1 MLLKVT
7 NGVVQRT
14 QRKKCIYTVTRIK
27 HNFGVKFFHFFRK
40 HLLLK
45 YFYTFRH
52 VNIFFLSRL
61 NDLIGDPAVKI
72 INGTAELKAGF
83 SGDVKCLSRYVMSL
97 CKQAYE
103 KGA

>member
-52 VNIFFLSRL
+52 VNFFL
-61 NDLIGDPAVKI
+61 N
-72 INGTAELKAGF
+72 
-83 SGDVKCLSRYVMSL
+83 
-97 CKQAYE
+97 
-103 KGA
+103 

>member
-52 VNIFFLSRL
+52 VNFF
-61 NDLIGDPAVKI
+61 
-72 INGTAELKAGF
+72 F
-83 SGDVKCLSRYVMSL
+83 
-97 CKQAYE
+97 
-103 KGA
+103 